1 MACTSAVVSTSAP
14 VMGVLARAVLTAAS
28 SVALVEPL
36 DKVRPVTPAAV

>member
-28 SVALVEPL
+28 SVALPC
-36 DKVRPVTPAAV
+36 KPVTPAVV